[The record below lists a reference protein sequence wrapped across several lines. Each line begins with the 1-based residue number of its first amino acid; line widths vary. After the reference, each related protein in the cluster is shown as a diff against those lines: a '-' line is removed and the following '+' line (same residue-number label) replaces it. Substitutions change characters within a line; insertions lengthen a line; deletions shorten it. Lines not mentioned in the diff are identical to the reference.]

1 MRLRTVLAVVLAAL
15 ALPAV
20 AWAASGKAKD
30 QIVITGTVDVAK
42 GERAKTIVIADG
54 PVTIAGHVTGD
65 VVAIHGRVTISG
77 RVDGDVA
84 TVAKRAVLA
93 PGAHVGGDLIYGDKK
108 PVVAGGAT
116 VGGKVRH
123 EGFGKVSS
131 AFAWV
136 LGLVVWLTVT
146 VSAAILGIVL
156 VAVAPR
162 VVEVAWEAA
171 EQRLGAVIG
180 IGVALF
186 VGLPIVALLIALTVF
201 GLPLALMLL
210 LAMLPL
216 YALGYVT
223 ASWLVGRRVL
233 SGPRDRFVPLLV
245 GLLILRLLALVPV
258 LGGLV
263 GIAATALGLGALGV
277 AAWRV
282 GGGRGGAGS
291 GAPAPAAPPA
301 TS

>member
-1 MRLRTVLAVVLAAL
+1 MLAVVLAAVV
-15 ALPAV
+15 LPAA
-20 AWAASGKAKD
+20 AWAAPGKPKD
-30 QIVITGTVDVAK
+30 QVVITGAVDVAK

-77 RVDGDVA
+77 RVDGDVT
-84 TVAKRAVLA
+84 TVTKRAVLA
-93 PGAHVGGDLIYGDKK
+93 PGAHVGGDLVYGDKK
-108 PVVAGGAT
+108 PELAGGAT

-136 LGLVVWLTVT
+136 FGLVVWLTVT
-146 VSAAILGIVL
+146 VSAAVLGIVL

-162 VVEVAWEAA
+162 VVEGAWEAA

-180 IGVALF
+180 IGIALF
-186 VGLPIVALLIALTVF
+186 LGLPIVALLIAFTVF

-223 ASWLVGRRVL
+223 ACWLVGRRVL

-245 GLLILRLLALVPV
+245 GLLILRVLALVPV
-258 LGGLV
+258 LGALV
-263 GIAATALGLGALGV
+263 GIAATVLGLGALGM

-282 GGGRGGAGS
+282 GGGRGGS
-291 GAPAPAAPPA
+291 PAPAAPPA